1 LGKGKASA
9 IRNAD
14 SDSSG
19 GDNDGVADGSSDL
32 DADLQAR
39 GHAGTG
45 GDGTFS
51 PKELWFFFELS
62 PGHFIPLPRDV
73 SLSGHRLQDGDRL
86 IVQEAVGTPLT
97 DTLDS
102 IVPGWALATDYFRE
116 AHGFRL
122 PDWRYTVLHLAALN
136 GQPDTVR
143 ALLQRHTE
151 WATGG
156 GASGECE
163 GGAGGYGYDYDPRAV
178 DAFGESALD
187 LVGIHVLL

>member
-1 LGKGKASA
+1 MITVKL
-9 IRNAD
+9 I
-14 SDSSG
+14 SS
-19 GDNDGVADGSSDL
+19 SSTALVPSPGNSITHDADL

-86 IVQEAVGTPLT
+86 IVQEAVGTPLA

-136 GQPDTVR
+136 GQHDTVR
-143 ALLQRHTE
+143 ALLERHTE
-151 WATGG
+151 RATGG
-156 GASGECE
+156 GAGDECE
-163 GGAGGYGYDYDPRAV
+163 GGAGGYDYDPRAV